1 MALVT
6 HTLSQDVK
14 GMAAINIQ
22 LSNFNLS
29 GSEIRT
35 MVLLVDDQPMVAE
48 AIRRKL
54 AGLPDIDLH
63 YCTDGLDAINQA
75 NNIKPS
81 VILQDL
87 VMPSIDGLA
96 LAVGTTSTVRRVSNC
111 PRWIARSVA
120 V

>member
-1 MALVT
+1 MGSTNIFEGRLD
-6 HTLSQDVK
+6 LSASDK
-14 GMAAINIQ
+14 
-22 LSNFNLS
+22 
-29 GSEIRT
+29 RT